1 MMRTRPCFVVHVTD
15 GAPRDAALRSCP
27 DKSRDAYARARS
39 QELLDAL
46 AIAGV
51 APDHVRWLGAT
62 DQEACF
68 VLGELTRRLLGV
80 LELLRPACA
89 IVHAYEGGHPDHD
102 AAAFIAHAAVRL
114 LRKRGGAVPVLYE
127 MASYHAA
134 EGRLVA
140 GEFIGNAGAPEI
152 ALALTRGELECKRR
166 MPACFGSQT
175 QALSELARP
184 LDVERYR
191 VAVRPDFSQPAHTGR
206 LHYEALGWPL
216 SAEHFCLLAVAAQR
230 GLARGGLGWDLA
242 S

>member
-1 MMRTRPCFVVHVTD
+1 VVHVTD
-15 GAPRDAALRSCP
+15 GAPRDAALRP
-27 DKSRDAYARARS
+27 RLAQHSRDAYADLRC
-39 QELLDAL
+39 QEVVAAL
-46 AIAGV
+46 HIAGI
-51 APDHVRWLGAT
+51 ARDHVRWLGAV

-80 LELLRPACA
+80 FETVRPACA

-114 LRKRGGAVPVLYE
+114 LRKRGGTIPVLYE

-134 EGRLVA
+134 PGHLVA
-140 GEFIGNAGAPEI
+140 GEFISNAAAPEI
-152 ALALTRGELECKRR
+152 ALGLTQLELERKRE
-166 MPACFGSQT
+166 MLACFDSQS

-184 LDVERYR
+184 LDVERFR
-191 VAVRPDFSQPAHTGR
+191 VAVRPDFYRPAHPGR
-206 LHYEALGWPL
+206 QHYEAQGWPL

-230 GLARGGLGWDLA
+230 GLAKGGFGWDLA